1 MLSRGATAL
10 VRRLA
15 IFLLLLCA
23 VSAFAGTDAT
33 AWQCEG
39 TQGGVVIS
47 SRTPTG
53 SSVKEFRG
61 VGEIEASSSVVFA
74 VLNDPEAFPSFM
86 PYVAEI
92 KVLQRTKD
100 STVAYQRLSM
110 PLISDRDYT
119 VRSEH
124 SETQGPDGPV
134 YHIHWNSA
142 NALGPAPLPGVE
154 RVQSCAG
161 SWLLE
166 ATGPGATRATYLIQS
181 DTGGAIPAFMANH
194 GSQVAIR
201 KVFAAVRKEVLEP
214 KYAAS
219 K

>member
-1 MLSRGATAL
+1 MLSRGAPL
-10 VRRLA
+10 CVHRLA
-15 IFLLLLCA
+15 IFLLLLLA
-23 VSAFAGTDAT
+23 VNGFAGTAVT
-33 AWQCEG
+33 AWQCEA
-39 TQGGVVIS
+39 TRGGVVIS
-47 SRTPTG
+47 SRTPAG

-61 VGEIEASSSVVFA
+61 VGEIEAPSSVVFA
-74 VLNDPEAFPSFM
+74 VLNDPEAYPSFM

-100 STVAYQRLSM
+100 STVAYQRLSV

-124 SETQGPDGPV
+124 SESQGLDGPV
-134 YHIHWNSA
+134 YLIQWSSA
-142 NALGPAPLPGVE
+142 NALGPPPQPGVQ
-154 RVQSCAG
+154 RVQSCTG

-166 ATGPGATRATYLIQS
+166 ATSPGVTRATYLIQS
-181 DTGGAIPAFMANH
+181 ETGGAIPAFIANH

-214 KYAAS
+214 KYAES